1 MILFDEELIDTFFD
15 EKVGWLDA
23 TGEFHYYQYKQSQ
36 PKKYTGYPDY
46 SRNATSTP
54 TNKDNSDGPST
65 RNTGVDMDHVP
76 SKSKFGS
83 LLTIPNKFSK

>member
-1 MILFDEELIDTFFD
+1 MIVILFQIF
-15 EKVGWLDA
+15 
-23 TGEFHYYQYKQSQ
+23 Q
-36 PKKYTGYPDY
+36 KKECTCYPDY
-46 SRNATSTP
+46 SKNATSTP

-83 LLTIPNKFSK
+83 LLTIPNKF